1 MSDGGKEGTKYASN
15 SRTGGGGTGM
25 AMGIAGMQDAAN
37 RQDKGGY
44 TYHPG
49 IKYSAEMKGKYAKRN
64 GDEART
70 QNLDRD
76 SHAGVSKASA
86 GLPELGR
93 SEAAS
98 FKVRQ
103 SRYQLGWSLGTQD
116 RRVDIR
122 RGRGIQHASKA
133 AKPEGRG
140 LPLWAPTWQAQIS
153 EPTEVEEGDGGM
165 VMDDWNDAE
174 GDAEARARTAVRRA
188 CSRGQLPLDLQNPFS
203 PSRVNASLVPAQ
215 NINAGID
222 GSPRRLMTFRR
233 TAISARRSRRE
244 LLRLIGRIDQPRRRI
259 RALVAKRRA
268 FKCDGPGLVYITSR
282 VPYWK
287 LNAYL
292 QGHIQISEFLDALE
306 VKVGHTSSMRRR
318 QREYRVCANGIAIRW
333 HVAFRARKRILSEAI
348 AHLLLRDMGAV
359 PSVFPCPGCGVSH
372 REYVPFRSVGS
383 FDALERV
390 VREAIRKTGQ
400 LVAKKILLYIL
411 NVLPSA

>member
-1 MSDGGKEGTKYASN
+1 
-15 SRTGGGGTGM
+15 M
-25 AMGIAGMQDAAN
+25 AAEFCDS
-37 RQDKGGY
+37 
-44 TYHPG
+44 P
-49 IKYSAEMKGKYAKRN
+49 IK
-64 GDEART
+64 
-70 QNLDRD
+70 
-76 SHAGVSKASA
+76 
-86 GLPELGR
+86 
-93 SEAAS
+93 
-98 FKVRQ
+98 
-103 SRYQLGWSLGTQD
+103 
-116 RRVDIR
+116 RV
-122 RGRGIQHASKA
+122 
-133 AKPEGRG
+133 
-140 LPLWAPTWQAQIS
+140 L
-153 EPTEVEEGDGGM
+153 
-165 VMDDWNDAE
+165 E
-174 GDAEARARTAVRRA
+174 GDAEDKGEEGRVQSVPQRTAGARTEHQRR
-188 CSRGQLPLDLQNPFS
+188 SRSEYLAYRG
-203 PSRVNASLVPAQ
+203 V
-215 NINAGID
+215 D
-222 GSPRRLMTFRR
+222 GSARCLMTFRR

-244 LLRLIGRIDQPRRRI
+244 LLRLIGRIDQPKRRI

-306 VKVGHTSSMRRR
+306 VKVGHTSNMRRR

-411 NVLPSA
+411 NVPPSA